1 MGEDGRRPGEGRP
14 GKNKSTGAGELAR
27 PRTAQSFCV
36 PKADLAAQGYDLSL
50 NRYKE
55 VVHAEV
61 AHRPPGEILKSLAA
75 LEKEITTG
83 MKELEDRLR

>member
-1 MGEDGRRPGEGRP
+1 MK
-14 GKNKSTGAGELAR
+14 KNNAHARLSHSAFRNPKSAI
-27 PRTAQSFCV
+27 RTQN
-36 PKADLAAQGYDLSL
+36 YDLSL

-61 AHRPPGEILKSLAA
+61 AHRPPGEILKNLAA

-83 MKELEDRLR
+83 MKELEDMLK

>member
-1 MGEDGRRPGEGRP
+1 M
-14 GKNKSTGAGELAR
+14 
-27 PRTAQSFCV
+27 
-36 PKADLAAQGYDLSL
+36 PKADLVAQGYDLSL
-50 NRYKE
+50 NRFKE

-83 MKELEDRLR
+83 MQDLEAMLK